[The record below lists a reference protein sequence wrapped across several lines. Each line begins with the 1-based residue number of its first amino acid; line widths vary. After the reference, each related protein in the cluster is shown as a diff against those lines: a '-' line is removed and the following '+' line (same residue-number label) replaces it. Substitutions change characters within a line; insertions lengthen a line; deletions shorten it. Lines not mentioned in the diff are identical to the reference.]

1 MALYDVC
8 VNTHT
13 RMISAPEGLEG
24 EPRPEIDSDISTAEK
39 HRMALER
46 ELVRYVWCMLMCVCV
61 CVYVC
66 VCMCMCICM
75 CVCFYTCPRRQRR

>member
-24 EPRPEIDSDISTAEK
+24 EPLPEIDSDISTAEK
-39 HRMALER
+39 HRMAFKR
-46 ELVRYVWCMLMCVCV
+46 EIVQYVSMRMCVCA
-61 CVYVC
+61 C
-66 VCMCMCICM
+66 VCMRMCMCILLH
-75 CVCFYTCPRRQRR
+75 VYT